1 MIVMIAVIVV
11 MNASLP
17 GPGVRADSRTEDLL
31 AVIQPSASS
40 SPALTR
46 GQPEH
51 YSTSVQLNFWEID
64 PGDRRGLWHCI
75 SVAEIRITNRVDL
88 TTGQRL

>member
-1 MIVMIAVIVV
+1 MIVVIVVIVV
-11 MNASLP
+11 MNAPLR
-17 GPGVRADSRTEDLL
+17 GPGVQADSRTEDLL
-31 AVIQPSASS
+31 AVIQPSST